1 MPTVK
6 VVILAGGLGTRIA
19 EESDARPKPMVE
31 VGGMPIL
38 WHVMKIYAA
47 YGFTEFVICL
57 GYRGYKIKEFFQNYY
72 LYRSNVTFDL
82 GNNRVEYHETVAE
95 PWRVTLVDTGEG
107 TQVGGRIRRVLPLVS
122 SDDAFCLTYGD
133 GVGDINISSV
143 VAAHRAGGRLA
154 TVTAVRPQ
162 GRFGSLHLDGDRVG
176 RFQEKPEGQKDWVN
190 GGFFVLSPK
199 VGRYIEGDG
208 TVWERE
214 PLEQLAADGE
224 LTAYRH
230 EGFWHPLDT
239 LRDKR
244 TLDDLW
250 ATGKAPWKLW

>member
-1 MPTVK
+1 MK

-19 EESDARPKPMVE
+19 EESDSRPKPMVE

-38 WHVMKIYAA
+38 WHVMKIYAT

-72 LYRSNVTFDL
+72 LHRSNVTFDL
-82 GNNRVEYHETVAE
+82 ANNRVEYHETVAE

-122 SDDAFCLTYGD
+122 GDDAFCLTYGD
-133 GVGDINISSV
+133 GVGDINISSA

-162 GRFGSLHLDGDRVG
+162 GRFGLLHLNGDRVE

-190 GGFFVLSPK
+190 GGFFVLSPM

-244 TLDDLW
+244 ALEDLW
-250 ATGKAPWKLW
+250 ATGRAPWKVW